1 MKLCRL
7 ALGDGSIGLGLVIDD
22 QVFRIDGTASG
33 WDDLAA
39 LLRWS
44 VGRGDVMQ
52 KLGEAANGTQPVA
65 RWTELVDGS
74 GTQEL
79 RLLAPL
85 DRQEVWAAGV
95 TYLRSRQAREEES
108 KGSGIYD
115 RVYDAERPEI
125 FFKATPSRV
134 SGPNDAIR
142 IRQDTTWNVPEPEL
156 ALVMNPA
163 LEIVGYTVGNDVS
176 SRDIEGANPLYLPQ
190 AKVYRQC
197 CALGPAIAL
206 AGSIP
211 SAADLPIHAEITR
224 TSQVV
229 WTGDIRTS
237 QMKRSF
243 SELVDYLGRDNLF
256 PDGVVLMTGTGL
268 VPPDSITLQAD
279 DTVTISI
286 DGIGTLRNVVV
297 QGET

>member
-1 MKLCRL
+1 MERGRGPLHCCNLSITSLRLAAGKMHMKLCRL

-44 VGRGDVMQ
+44 IGRGDVME
-52 KLGEAANGTQPVA
+52 KLRATANGTQPVA

-176 SRDIEGANPLYLPQ
+176 SRDIEGENPLYLPQ

-197 CALGPAIAL
+197 CALGPVLLLEEEARGHRNLDVRLAIER
-206 AGSIP
+206 GG
-211 SAADLPIHAEITR
+211 EEVFR
-224 TSQVV
+224 GETS
-229 WTGDIRTS
+229 TS
-237 QMKRSF
+237 QMKRRF
-243 SELVDYLGRDNLF
+243 DELVAYLGRDNLLPERAF
-256 PDGVVLMTGTGL
+256 L
-268 VPPDSITLQAD
+268 
-279 DTVTISI
+279 
-286 DGIGTLRNVVV
+286 
-297 QGET
+297 